1 MAETGQAGPLPAGA
15 DHRADP
21 WDRLAALQ
29 QRGADRIDPVRFRF
43 IEALARRA
51 RGVQGPARAILDG
64 KLDQA
69 LQDYS
74 QRFELTLI
82 DAREALARTVDKH
95 PDAADE
101 LERLFN
107 AGDFRA
113 LRQSVAKLE
122 NGGGQTPLADLTAY
136 LGQHSLVDLDAPPVA
151 HGEPQVI
158 SPMELKAVRRFR
170 NTWSKLSVEQQL
182 AQAQAQV
189 PENAGPLNSHLLML
203 RSFQLMRDISPDY
216 LNHFMSYVDTLLWL
230 EQVDG
235 VGMPTKTLKR

>member
-15 DHRADP
+15 DQGADSS
-21 WDRLAALQ
+21 DRLAALQ

-74 QRFELTLI
+74 QRFELALI
-82 DAREALARTVDKH
+82 DAREALAKH

-101 LERLFN
+101 LECLFN